1 MLDVKCRI
9 AELSIVED
17 MKKLFALVL
26 VVSGSAASAQTPT
39 TNPMP
44 DGSRDMYAGL
54 GVVSVPRYEGA
65 ESRRTRALPLLQVQ
79 WSNGVFVSGMSAG
92 MHLSSS
98 PTVEY
103 GPLLALHPRRS
114 ESGSGGEIGGI
125 EGASMLPIAVRTS
138 GSDNPLAGM
147 GDIRTRLEAGAFFN
161 YYLSPA
167 WRLTSSVLAGAGNDR
182 KGVRGELGIQRL
194 AMQVAP
200 HHTLSVSAGLGL
212 ANRAYQQSYF
222 GVTAAQSG
230 SSSNPAYYPDGG
242 LKDLHIGARWNW
254 ALSPSW
260 MLSSN
265 VQASRL
271 MGDARRSPLVERPN
285 NVTVSTAFAYRF

>member
-1 MLDVKCRI
+1 
-9 AELSIVED
+9 

-26 VVSGSAASAQTPT
+26 AVSGSAASAQTPT

-54 GVVSVPRYEGA
+54 GVVSAPRYEGA
-65 ESRRTRALPLLQVQ
+65 DSRKTRALPVLQVQ
-79 WSNGVFVSGMSAG
+79 WSNGIFVSGMCAG
-92 MHLSSS
+92 MHLSAS

-103 GPLLALHPRRS
+103 GPLLTVHPRRD
-114 ESGSGGEIGGI
+114 E
-125 EGASMLPIAVRTS
+125 EGAGGGVGGVEGSTLAPTSVRTFA
-138 GSDNPLAGM
+138 GNNRLAGM
-147 GDIRTRLEAGAFFN
+147 DEIRTRPEAGAFFN
-161 YYLSPA
+161 YYLSPE

-182 KGVRGELGIQRL
+182 NGVRGEIGIQRL
-194 AMQVAP
+194 ALQLAP
-200 HHTLSVSAGLGL
+200 HHTVSVTAAASF

-222 GVTAAQSG
+222 GVTAHQAYASG
-230 SSSNPAYYPDGG
+230 NPEYHPEGG
-242 LKDLHIGARWNW
+242 IKDVRLGARWNW

-260 MLSSN
+260 ILTSS

-271 MGDARRSPLVERPN
+271 AGDARRSPLVERPT